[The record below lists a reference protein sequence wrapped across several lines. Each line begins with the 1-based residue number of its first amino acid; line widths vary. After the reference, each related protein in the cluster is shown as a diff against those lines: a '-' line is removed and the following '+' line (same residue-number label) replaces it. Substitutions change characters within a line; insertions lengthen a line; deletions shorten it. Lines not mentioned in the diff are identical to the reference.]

1 LNKARPRQPPQHRS
15 PGRSEAN
22 ATEADVGVAAI
33 YDAAIGLDAG
43 EQAADVSAADVS
55 AANVSAVNV
64 SAPNV
69 SAVNIPA
76 ATVRAPAA
84 LNALHAP
91 PVLHALN
98 ARLTRALCDAQ
109 PPASLQRGA
118 ALLQALRQ
126 TFGDDVARWFPLVPL
141 PHALPDAT
149 SDLTAPR
156 ARDTGRT
163 LGLDLS
169 DLRVLHRAIRVVWLA
184 EIVFGDRAAA
194 HRWLC
199 TPKRR
204 LHGRVPLPLCQHGR
218 YAALIEEWLVSIDE
232 GNGP

>member
-1 LNKARPRQPPQHRS
+1 M
-15 PGRSEAN
+15 G
-22 ATEADVGVAAI
+22 
-33 YDAAIGLDAG
+33 
-43 EQAADVSAADVS
+43 
-55 AANVSAVNV
+55 
-64 SAPNV
+64 
-69 SAVNIPA
+69 
-76 ATVRAPAA
+76 
-84 LNALHAP
+84 
-91 PVLHALN
+91 
-98 ARLTRALCDAQ
+98 DAQ

-141 PHALPDAT
+141 LDVV
-149 SDLTAPR
+149 SDPASPR

-169 DLRVLHRAIRVVWLA
+169 DLRVLYRAIRVVWLA

-218 YAALIEEWLVSIDE
+218 YAALIEEWLVNIDE